1 MNNRKI
7 IKLGDKLM
15 GMVLIVVMVMVM
27 VAMITPLRHQLRV
40 LIAYEREMRVTFYI
54 NSTTR
59 HVHQIVR
66 VKIMLSSPFHD
77 DYDQ

>member
-54 NSTTR
+54 NSI
-59 HVHQIVR
+59 HSAC
-66 VKIMLSSPFHD
+66 SSDRESEDHA
-77 DYDQ
+77 QLTVT

>member
-1 MNNRKI
+1 MNNRKM

-15 GMVLIVVMVMVM
+15 GMVLVVVMVM

-54 NSTTR
+54 NSI
-59 HVHQIVR
+59 HSAC
-66 VKIMLSSPFHD
+66 SSDRESEDHA
-77 DYDQ
+77 QLTVS

>member
-1 MNNRKI
+1 MNNRNI

-27 VAMITPLRHQLRV
+27 VAMIAPLRHQLRV

-54 NSTTR
+54 NSI
-59 HVHQIVR
+59 HSAC
-66 VKIMLSSPFHD
+66 SSDRESEDHAHD
-77 DYDQ
+77 DYYQ

>member
-1 MNNRKI
+1 MNNRNI

-54 NSTTR
+54 NSI
-59 HVHQIVR
+59 HSAC
-66 VKIMLSSPFHD
+66 SSDRESEDPA
-77 DYDQ
+77 QLTVS

>member
-7 IKLGDKLM
+7 IKLGNKLM
-15 GMVLIVVMVMVM
+15 GMVLIVMMVMVM

-54 NSTTR
+54 NSI
-59 HVHQIVR
+59 HSAC
-66 VKIMLSSPFHD
+66 SSDRESEDHA
-77 DYDQ
+77 QLTVS

>member
-1 MNNRKI
+1 MNNRNI

-54 NSTTR
+54 NSI
-59 HVHQIVR
+59 HSAC
-66 VKIMLSSPFHD
+66 SSDRESEDHAHD

>member
-1 MNNRKI
+1 MNNRNI
-7 IKLGDKLM
+7 IKLGDNLM

-54 NSTTR
+54 NSI
-59 HVHQIVR
+59 HSAC
-66 VKIMLSSPFHD
+66 SSDRESEDHAHD

>member
-54 NSTTR
+54 NSI
-59 HVHQIVR
+59 HSAC
-66 VKIMLSSPFHD
+66 SSDRESEDHAHD

>member
-1 MNNRKI
+1 MNIRKI

-54 NSTTR
+54 NSI
-59 HVHQIVR
+59 HSAC
-66 VKIMLSSPFHD
+66 SSDRESEDHAHD

>member
-1 MNNRKI
+1 MNIRKI

-15 GMVLIVVMVMVM
+15 GMVLIVVMVMVMVM

-54 NSTTR
+54 NSI
-59 HVHQIVR
+59 H
-66 VKIMLSSPFHD
+66 SACSPDRESEDHA
-77 DYDQ
+77 QLTVS

>member
-7 IKLGDKLM
+7 IKLGNKLM

-54 NSTTR
+54 NSI
-59 HVHQIVR
+59 HSAC
-66 VKIMLSSPFHD
+66 SSDRESEDHA
-77 DYDQ
+77 QLTVS

>member
-54 NSTTR
+54 NSI
-59 HVHQIVR
+59 HSAC
-66 VKIMLSSPFHD
+66 SSDREGGDHAQFTVP
-77 DYDQ
+77 

>member
-15 GMVLIVVMVMVM
+15 GMVLIVVMVM

-54 NSTTR
+54 NSI
-59 HVHQIVR
+59 HSAC
-66 VKIMLSSPFHD
+66 SSDRESEDHA
-77 DYDQ
+77 QLTVS

>member
-54 NSTTR
+54 NSIHSACSSDR
-59 HVHQIVR
+59 ESEDHAQLIV
-66 VKIMLSSPFHD
+66 S
-77 DYDQ
+77 

>member
-1 MNNRKI
+1 MNIRKI

-27 VAMITPLRHQLRV
+27 VAMIAPLRHQLRV

-54 NSTTR
+54 NSI
-59 HVHQIVR
+59 HSAC
-66 VKIMLSSPFHD
+66 SSDRESEDHAHD

>member
-15 GMVLIVVMVMVM
+15 GMVLVVVMVMVM
-27 VAMITPLRHQLRV
+27 LAMITPLRHQLRV

-54 NSTTR
+54 NSI
-59 HVHQIVR
+59 HSAC
-66 VKIMLSSPFHD
+66 SSDRESEDHA
-77 DYDQ
+77 QLTVS

>member
-54 NSTTR
+54 NSI
-59 HVHQIVR
+59 HSAC
-66 VKIMLSSPFHD
+66 SSDRESEDHA
-77 DYDQ
+77 QLTVS

>member
-7 IKLGDKLM
+7 IKLGDKLI

-54 NSTTR
+54 NSI
-59 HVHQIVR
+59 HSAC
-66 VKIMLSSPFHD
+66 SSDRESEDHA
-77 DYDQ
+77 QLTVS

>member
-1 MNNRKI
+1 MNNRNI

-54 NSTTR
+54 NSI
-59 HVHQIVR
+59 H
-66 VKIMLSSPFHD
+66 SACSPD
-77 DYDQ
+77 RESEDPAQLTVS

>member
-1 MNNRKI
+1 MNNRNI

-54 NSTTR
+54 NSI
-59 HVHQIVR
+59 HSAC
-66 VKIMLSSPFHD
+66 SSD
-77 DYDQ
+77 RESEDLAQLTVSW

>member
-15 GMVLIVVMVMVM
+15 GMVLIVVMVM

-54 NSTTR
+54 NSI
-59 HVHQIVR
+59 HSAC
-66 VKIMLSSPFHD
+66 SSDREGGDHAQFTVP
-77 DYDQ
+77 

>member
-1 MNNRKI
+1 MNNRNI

-27 VAMITPLRHQLRV
+27 VAMITPLRHQVRV

-54 NSTTR
+54 NSI
-59 HVHQIVR
+59 HSAC
-66 VKIMLSSPFHD
+66 SSDCESEGHA
-77 DYDQ
+77 QLTVS

>member
-7 IKLGDKLM
+7 IKLGDKLI

-54 NSTTR
+54 NSI
-59 HVHQIVR
+59 HSAC
-66 VKIMLSSPFHD
+66 SSDREGEDHA
-77 DYDQ
+77 QLTVS